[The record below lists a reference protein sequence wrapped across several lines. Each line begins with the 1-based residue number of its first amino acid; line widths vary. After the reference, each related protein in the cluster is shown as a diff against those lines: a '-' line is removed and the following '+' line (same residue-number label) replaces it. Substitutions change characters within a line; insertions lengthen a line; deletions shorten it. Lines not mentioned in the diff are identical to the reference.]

1 MSRTRVPASLKHV
14 AINKLPTAARKVG
27 GRRMRLP
34 WRKTTHVRR
43 KLTYPEKRALLAKRL
58 KKKVDLSARLKEIR
72 EYVFSQAMVLKEEFG
87 GHDVKW
93 YYRLIMQQ
101 SELAFSNP
109 QAISLW
115 NAFVSAQYSDFN
127 KGTFRLLVLNL
138 T

>member
-1 MSRTRVPASLKHV
+1 MSRARVPAGLKHV

-58 KKKVDLSARLKEIR
+58 KKKVDLGARLKEIR
-72 EYVFSQAMVLKEEFG
+72 EYVFNQAIVLKEEFG

-101 SELAFSNP
+101 SNYKFTDP
-109 QAISLW
+109 QEITLW
-115 NAFVSAQYSDFN
+115 NAFVS
-127 KGTFRLLVLNL
+127 KGFREHNEGE
-138 T
+138 